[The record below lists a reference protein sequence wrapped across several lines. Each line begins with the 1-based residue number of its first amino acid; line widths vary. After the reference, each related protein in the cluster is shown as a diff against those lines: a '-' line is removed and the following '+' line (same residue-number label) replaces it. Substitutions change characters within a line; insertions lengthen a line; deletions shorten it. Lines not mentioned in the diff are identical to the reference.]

1 MDGSSERE
9 DLELILLASQLKHS
23 YIRIRKEAVLKAE
36 SMLKEGR
43 DFESV
48 LSLLDTVTLMDPVAS
63 VSQMAQTVVDR
74 YRPRESSANPDLM
87 VTGAAPNPDP
97 PEEIKTSIFEA
108 VCPAGHVNYF
118 DKRQVCPS
126 KKSYWRRTTE
136 KEGVVFDRLTLRCG
150 KCAQEIL
157 IDINCEGYN

>member
-1 MDGSSERE
+1 MDGPSEKE
-9 DLELILLASQLKHS
+9 DLELILLASQLKHN

-36 SMLKEGR
+36 AMLKEGR
-43 DFESV
+43 DFETV
-48 LSLLDTVTLMDPVAS
+48 LSLLDTVTLMDPVTS
-63 VSQMAQTVVDR
+63 VSQMAQSVVDR
-74 YRPRESSANPDLM
+74 YRPRELSANTDLL
-87 VTGAAPNPDP
+87 VTDAPSNPGA
-97 PEEIKTSIFEA
+97 PEAIKTSIFEA

-136 KEGVVFDRLTLRCG
+136 KEGIVFDRLTLRCG

-157 IDINCEGYN
+157 VDVNCEGYN